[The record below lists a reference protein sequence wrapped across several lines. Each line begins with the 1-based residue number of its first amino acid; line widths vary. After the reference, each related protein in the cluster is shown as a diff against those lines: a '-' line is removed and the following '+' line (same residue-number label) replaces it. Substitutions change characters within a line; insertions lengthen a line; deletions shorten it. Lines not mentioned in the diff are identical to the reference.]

1 MQNLWFYPAKLYREV
16 LDRLAVYFLASCVL
30 SNSTHYLHEKYMR
43 HGRVSLI
50 EILGGKGKRNMKK
63 VLLILLLIGVVSF
76 GCRQEQ
82 VITQLEVGRSKLL
95 NAGLSL
101 EAVQHLENAERE
113 ENHKVEPRA
122 LLILAYSNAISTGA
136 ARTHNVEARYQGERD
151 RRVGELGEYEMKKI
165 LQILGERH
173 RVQKDAMQ
181 VLVDKGASA
190 VPFVLEDLVKNR
202 YHNVHGDF
210 VQILQEIGS
219 PAINDILKAAGDS
232 NTPPA
237 VKIQLVRIVGDIGDT
252 SAAGGLEA
260 LQNATTDA
268 GLKMEVNTALYM
280 LGNEGSEAKIVEG
293 LTDGNAVVRRAAA
306 KSMMFLKEHPT
317 TKLIEAL
324 GDSDDAVRMD
334 IAKALEKYPDAGAVD
349 GLVAILTNG
358 SSLNTKQ
365 VAIDT
370 LNHYAE
376 NGLADGLAGRLIVL
390 LANPEVVDHE
400 DRLRIVQL
408 LKKPAL
414 VKQIEEADQYDNLPH
429 KLDLYFRETETNDM
443 VKDALNELLLAL
455 EPGEDLESED

>member
-1 MQNLWFYPAKLYREV
+1 
-16 LDRLAVYFLASCVL
+16 
-30 SNSTHYLHEKYMR
+30 
-43 HGRVSLI
+43 
-50 EILGGKGKRNMKK
+50 MKK
-63 VLLILLLIGVVSF
+63 LLLILLLIGVVSF
-76 GCRQEQ
+76 GCQEQ

-101 EAVQHLENAERE
+101 EAVDHLERAEQEE
-113 ENHKVEPRA
+113 ENKVEPRA

-136 ARTHNVEARYQGERD
+136 ARTHNVEARYQTERD
-151 RRVGELGEYEMKKI
+151 RRLGELGEYEMKKI

-173 RVQKDAMQ
+173 RVQKDAIQ
-181 VLVDKGASA
+181 VLIDKGAPA

-202 YHNVHGDF
+202 YHNVHDDF

-219 PAINDILKAAGDS
+219 PAISELLKTAGDS
-232 NTPPA
+232 KTPSN
-237 VKIQLVRIVGDIGDT
+237 VKIQLVRIVGSIADT
-252 SAAGGLEA
+252 SAATGLKA
-260 LQNATTDA
+260 LQNATADE
-268 GLKMEVNTALYM
+268 GLKMEINTALYL
-280 LGNEGSEAKIVEG
+280 LGNEDSEGKIVEG

-317 TKLIEAL
+317 DKLIDAL
-324 GDSDDAVRMD
+324 GDSDDTVRMD
-334 IAKALEKYPDAGAVD
+334 IAKALQKYPDAGAVD

-358 SSLNTKQ
+358 SSLYTKQ
-365 VAIDT
+365 AAIDT

-414 VKQIEEADQYDNLPH
+414 VNQIQEADQYDNLPH
-429 KLDLYFRETETNDM
+429 KLDVYFRETETNDM

-455 EPGEDLESED
+455 E